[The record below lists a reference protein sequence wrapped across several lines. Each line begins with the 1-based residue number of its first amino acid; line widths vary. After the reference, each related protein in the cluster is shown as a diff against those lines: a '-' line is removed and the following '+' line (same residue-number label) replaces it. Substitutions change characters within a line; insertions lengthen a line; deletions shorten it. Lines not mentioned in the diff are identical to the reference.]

1 MAPER
6 LEAHG
11 QGHLRRFE
19 GDLDAAERA
28 RLEAEIGA
36 LDLDQLDGLIA
47 TLVRGHGGADGV
59 SEAPLDLHAPRVWR
73 ERELAADRRRAAVAA
88 GEQALR
94 DGHVAVV
101 LVAGGEGSRLGYDG
115 PKGMYPIGPV
125 SGASLFAI
133 HAEKVL
139 ALSRRYGRTV
149 PFLIMTGPSNH
160 ERTEAFF
167 AEHENFG
174 LEHLRLFVQGQMPA
188 VDASGRILLAE
199 PGRIALSP
207 DGHGG
212 LLSALARADGGRS
225 CLDELREL
233 DVRTLFTFQVDNP
246 LTIVAD
252 PLFVGLHRIEGAEM
266 STKVVEKTD
275 PHERVGVVVESAGAT
290 RLIEYSDL
298 PDDLAER
305 RAPDGGLELRAG
317 SIAIHLLE
325 LEFAARLAHRAGG
338 LPFHRAWKKVPYA
351 ADDGQAIRPDEP
363 NAFKFERFI
372 FDALPLA
379 EGPVVVMETP
389 REVEFEPLKNATGD
403 SSPQTVRE
411 RLLAL
416 HRGWLESAG
425 GRVERDPDGRPV
437 PVEISPLWA
446 LDAADVADRLEPDRV
461 FDRPTYLR

>member
-1 MAPER
+1 LADDP

-11 QGHLRRFE
+11 QGDLRRFE
-19 GDLDAAERA
+19 EVLDEPARR
-28 RLEAEIGA
+28 RLEAEIAA
-36 LDLDQLDGLIA
+36 LDLDQLDHLIA
-47 TLVRGHGGADGV
+47 TLVRADPAAAAV
-59 SEAPLDLHAPRVWR
+59 PLDLRAPRIWR
-73 ERELAADRRRAAVAA
+73 EHDLAADRRRAAIAA

-101 LVAGGEGSRLGYDG
+101 LVAGGDGSRLGYDG
-115 PKGMYPIGPV
+115 PKGIYPIGPV
-125 SGASLFAI
+125 SGASLFQI
-133 HAEKVL
+133 HAEKVR
-139 ALSRRYGRTV
+139 ALSQRYGRTV
-149 PFLIMTGPSNH
+149 PFLIMTGPANH
-160 ERTEAFF
+160 ERTAAFF

-174 LEHLRLFVQGQMPA
+174 LEHLRLFVQGTMPA

-212 LLSALARADGGRS
+212 LLAALDRSDGGPS

-233 DVRTLFTFQVDNP
+233 GVRTLFTFQVDNP

-275 PHERVGVVVESAGAT
+275 PHERVGVVAEADGAT

-298 PDDLAER
+298 PDELAER
-305 RAPDGGLELRAG
+305 RAADGGLELRAG

-325 LEFAARLAHRAGG
+325 LEFAARVARREGG
-338 LPFHRAWKKVPYA
+338 LPFHRAWKKVA
-351 ADDGQAIRPDEP
+351 TVDDKGHPVEPDEP

-379 EGPVVVMETP
+379 EGTVVVMETS
-389 REVEFEPLKNATGD
+389 RQIEFEPLKNATGD
-403 SSPQTVRE
+403 ASPDTVRAQ
-411 RLLAL
+411 LLAL
-416 HRGWLESAG
+416 HRGWLEAAG
-425 GRVERDPDGRPV
+425 AHLGRDADGSPV
-437 PVEISPLWA
+437 AVEISPLWA
-446 LDAADVADRLEPDRV
+446 LDAMAVADRIEPDRV